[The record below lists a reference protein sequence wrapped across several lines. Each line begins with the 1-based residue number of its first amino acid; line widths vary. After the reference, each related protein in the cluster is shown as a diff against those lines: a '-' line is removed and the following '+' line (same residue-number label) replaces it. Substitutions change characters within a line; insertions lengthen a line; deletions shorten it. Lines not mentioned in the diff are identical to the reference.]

1 MINIITH
8 VHSEHQ
14 IKTFK
19 NIGCREITVTT
30 PFLSFGVEHTLKIE
44 ELKPLF
50 HASHRNDIRLGILI
64 NRLIMETEWHLLEAE
79 IKTIEDFNPAF
90 YIVSDVGV
98 LFYIKQH
105 FNRPV
110 YFHSDT
116 TVTNTHDAKVLLQYA
131 DKVMPARELTL
142 AKKIDIVG
150 DLKSNIMIPV
160 FGYQAVSKSYRPL
173 LTNYFN
179 EINKTDS
186 SKNRKH
192 YFKEE
197 KRDNLYI
204 GFEDEHGFTMFTD
217 KVLALFKEKTLLEKS
232 GLEFGWID
240 SNFIDQGILY
250 DVIMYYH
257 DMLTISQL
265 KEKMN
270 VWTIETDEL
279 LNYQDTVTIKEG
291 SE

>member
-1 MINIITH
+1 MINIITQI
-8 VHSEHQ
+8 SCKDQ
-14 IKTFK
+14 IKTLK
-19 NIGCREITVTT
+19 DLGCRELTVTT
-30 PFLSFGVEHTLKIE
+30 PFLSFGIEHTFSIE
-44 ELKPLF
+44 ALEPFF
-50 HASHRNDIRLGILI
+50 HVANENDVKLGVLI
-64 NRLIMETEWHLLEAE
+64 NRLIMETEWHMFETE
-79 IKTIEDFNPAF
+79 IEKIEDFDPAF

-98 LFYIKQH
+98 LYYIKKYL
-105 FNRPV
+105 NKPV

-116 TVTNTHDAKVLLQYA
+116 TVANTHDAKVLLNHA

-142 AKKIDIVG
+142 VKKIDIIN
-150 DLKSNIMIPV
+150 DSRSSIMIPV
-160 FGYQAVSKSYRPL
+160 FGYQVISKSYRPL

-186 SKNRKH
+186 VKNKKY
-192 YFKEE
+192 YFREE

-217 KVLALFKEKTLLEKS
+217 KVLDLFKEKSLLEES

-240 SNFIDQGILY
+240 SNFIDQDILY

-257 DMLTISQL
+257 DMLTIDQL
-265 KEKMN
+265 QEKMQE
-270 VWTIETDEL
+270 WKIKTDEL